1 MPSIHS
7 SYRLKSL
14 FTHFPTIGPS
24 STYIW
29 AISAAPA
36 SNPFGRC
43 YSVKFQQ
50 TERRGKW
57 ISRCTILRRRIRDI
71 TKSQSLF
78 FLSFLPPSL
87 RTEKKAFFPF
97 LSPPPPSEPEKMLQY
112 ALEIGAFSSS
122 IRFFYYT
129 FLDSCSEELWVF
141 QEKTR
146 TIPKFPSPGN
156 ARLDYLK
163 SFRPLSFWFII

>member
-78 FLSFLPPSL
+78 SFPISSPSL
-87 RTEKKAFFPF
+87 RTEKKSIFSFP
-97 LSPPPPSEPEKMLQY
+97 
-112 ALEIGAFSSS
+112 FSSS
-122 IRFFYYT
+122 FLRTGKKASIRVR
-129 FLDSCSEELWVF
+129 DW
-141 QEKTR
+141 
-146 TIPKFPSPGN
+146 
-156 ARLDYLK
+156 
-163 SFRPLSFWFII
+163 SFFIIHQIFLLHFPRLLFRRAMGIPRKNEDHSEVPQSW